1 MAKVEIYTTMMCPYC
16 HAAKR
21 LLKQKGVD
29 FIEFDATFKPE
40 ARREMTERAAGNYTV
55 PQIFVDGVHIGDC
68 DTLYRLDHE
77 DRLDTIL
84 KGTQ

>member
-1 MAKVEIYTTMMCPYC
+1 
-16 HAAKR
+16 
-21 LLKQKGVD
+21 
-29 FIEFDATFKPE
+29 
-40 ARREMTERAAGNYTV
+40 MTERAAGNYTV

-84 KGTQ
+84 KGPQ